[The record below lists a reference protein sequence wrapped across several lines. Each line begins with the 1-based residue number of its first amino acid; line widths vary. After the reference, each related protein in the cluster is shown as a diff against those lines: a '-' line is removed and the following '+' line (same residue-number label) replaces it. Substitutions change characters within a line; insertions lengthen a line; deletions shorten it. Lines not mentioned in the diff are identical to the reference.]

1 MIDNSMSNEQC
12 AMCNVQCWIVLKSF
26 IIRFDPYEC
35 LVQDGPIS
43 PMAERNTVTKARN
56 LGCITFLILPQE
68 AC

>member
-1 MIDNSMSNEQC
+1 MIHRVGIDLHS
-12 AMCNVQCWIVLKSF
+12 NVQCLTVLKSF

-43 PMAERNTVTKARN
+43 PMAERYYNTVTKARN
-56 LGCITFLILPQE
+56 LGCITFLTLPQE

>member
-1 MIDNSMSNEQC
+1 MIDNSMSN
-12 AMCNVQCWIVLKSF
+12 VQCWTVLKSF

-43 PMAERNTVTKARN
+43 PMAERYCNTVTKARN

-68 AC
+68 DC